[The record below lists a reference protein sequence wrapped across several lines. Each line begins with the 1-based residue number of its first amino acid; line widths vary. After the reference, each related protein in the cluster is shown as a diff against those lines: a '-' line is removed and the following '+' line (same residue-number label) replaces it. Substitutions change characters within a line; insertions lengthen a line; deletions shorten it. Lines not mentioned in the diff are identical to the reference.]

1 MIVSKLSLV
10 NFKNYKQLSCD
21 FNPRINCLLGNNGEG
36 KTNILDA
43 IYLSAFCKSYF
54 NAIDSHNIRFDEDM
68 FMIQTEFSQNNESDE
83 VLCSVKKG
91 RKKVFKRNKVDYTKL
106 SDHIGRYPVIMIT
119 PYDSNLVLGGSDLR
133 RKFLDTII
141 SQVDPGYLNHLV
153 AYNKV
158 LDQRNAL
165 LKNTPYGKEIN
176 LEVIDIYDGQLI
188 HYGSAIAKSR
198 GEFVRKNLIPR
209 FNDLHKIISEGKE
222 SVSLEYISAVDN
234 GNYEM
239 ALKSALDKDRSV
251 QYTTVGIH
259 KDDLL
264 FQIEGYP
271 LKKFGS
277 QGQQKS
283 YLIALKLAYYLYIKD
298 QLKLKPIMLLDD
310 IFDKLDRNRV
320 MALLSMVTD
329 ETQAGQVFIT
339 DTSLDRVPAIL
350 DELEKEYTA
359 FEVKGG
365 DLNEA

>member
-10 NFKNYKQLSCD
+10 NFKNYKQLSCA
-21 FNPRINCLLGNNGEG
+21 FNPHINCLLGDNGEG
-36 KTNILDA
+36 KTNVLDA
-43 IYLSAFCKSYF
+43 IYISSFCKSYF
-54 NAIDSHNIRFDEDM
+54 NAIDSHNIRFEEEM
-68 FMIQTEFSQNNESDE
+68 FMVQTEFSHDDEVDE

-141 SQVDPGYLNHLV
+141 SQVDPTYLNHLM

-176 LEVIDIYDGQLI
+176 LEVIDIYDSQLI
-188 HYGSAIAKSR
+188 QYGSAIAKAR
-198 GEFVRKNLIPR
+198 GEFVRDNLIPK
-209 FNDLHKIISEGKE
+209 FNELHKTISDGKE
-222 SVSLEYISAVDN
+222 QVNLTYLSSVED
-234 GNYEM
+234 GKYEM

-251 QYTTVGIH
+251 QHTTVGIH

-264 FQIEGYP
+264 FQIEDYP

-283 YLIALKLAYYLYIKD
+283 YLIALKLAYYLYIKS
-298 QLKLKPIMLLDD
+298 QLKLKPILLLDD
-310 IFDKLDRNRV
+310 IFDKLDKNRV
-320 MALLSMVTD
+320 MALLRLVTD
-329 ETQAGQVFIT
+329 EEQSGQVFIT
-339 DTSLDRVPAIL
+339 DTSLDRVPTIL
-350 DELEKEYTA
+350 DELNKEYTA

-365 DLNEA
+365 ELNEA